1 MNGYQWHKTR
11 LEASIFPRVSA
22 RGLFLWRG
30 PFLPRDVYI
39 ITPNQQVVCSNDI
52 DTLKL
57 EVHSLHTCTHTHT
70 HISLV
75 PKSLVIMSD
84 KEPAQYR
91 GP

>member
-1 MNGYQWHKTR
+1 MKGYQWHKTR
-11 LEASIFPRVSA
+11 LESSIFPRVSE

-30 PFLPRDVYI
+30 PCLPRDVYI

-57 EVHSLHTCTHTHT
+57 EVHSLHTRT
-70 HISLV
+70 SLV